1 MRGDQKAANGPRL
14 RLHTQ
19 NDNAEAQN
27 APPCSNSDGR
37 LAERV
42 IAAFRRA
49 RLLRDDPRTRRC
61 ATARTVRRQSS
72 NANPEPPPLRVA
84 TAASLFEQHCR
95 HDRLSRD
102 ADTSG
107 AAATLKAGIR

>member
-27 APPCSNSDGR
+27 APPCSNSGR

-107 AAATLKAGIR
+107 AAATLKASIR